1 MPAHIAERILRG
13 YAQFFW
19 DFLGMGALVL
29 ALSVGGMALLF
40 SALLYLIPVRG
51 SRPSPDETFEES
63 QKRIRRYLRELRRD
77 QADDD

>member
-1 MPAHIAERILRG
+1 MSAHIAGRILRG
-13 YAQFFW
+13 YAAFGIF
-19 DFLGMGALVL
+19 GMGALVS

-40 SALLYLIPVRG
+40 SALLYLIPLHG

-77 QADDD
+77 QADDN